1 LKYQRHTAFE
11 RGCARLAFSDLTF
24 IFAFLP
30 ITLILYYSV
39 PKKLKNYV
47 LLFASVLFCGLG
59 AWWQVGL
66 LAADVIVN
74 YTLAWSFDAN
84 RSNQHRRQCL
94 FWLTIVLNIALLVLF
109 KCSGSIPI
117 GISFYTF
124 QIIAYQVDVY
134 KGTCPR
140 EQSLKRFM
148 TYLFFFPKLQEGP
161 ITRYDELS
169 TRLCKPL
176 CRVENLEEG
185 FRIFVVGLAYK
196 ILIANKLGGLWK
208 QLSIIG
214 YDAMSTPLA
223 WMGMFAF
230 TLELYFDFNGYS
242 LMAVG
247 IGKMFGFTLPQNFL
261 FPYSSVSVS
270 EFYRRWHAT
279 LGSWFRDYVYIPLGG
294 SRKGMP
300 CTIRN
305 LLIVWFLTG
314 LWHGLHWNFVL
325 WGLSLFVLIAM
336 EKLGLRKLLEK
347 YRIVGHI
354 YVLLIIPLTWM
365 LFANQNFSDLC
376 MYFTRLFA
384 FGENSIH
391 VYALDWLEYGRRYA
405 PYLLAGCLFLIPSIE
420 RFLLSQKKKNRV
432 FTTAI
437 LTVLFWMSI
446 YSIYHSATDPFMYL
460 QF

>member
-1 LKYQRHTAFE
+1 
-11 RGCARLAFSDLTF
+11 
-24 IFAFLP
+24 
-30 ITLILYYSV
+30 
-39 PKKLKNYV
+39 
-47 LLFASVLFCGLG
+47 
-59 AWWQVGL
+59 
-66 LAADVIVN
+66 
-74 YTLAWSFDAN
+74 
-84 RSNQHRRQCL
+84 
-94 FWLTIVLNIALLVLF
+94 
-109 KCSGSIPI
+109 
-117 GISFYTF
+117 
-124 QIIAYQVDVY
+124 
-134 KGTCPR
+134 
-140 EQSLKRFM
+140 
-148 TYLFFFPKLQEGP
+148 
-161 ITRYDELS
+161 
-169 TRLCKPL
+169 
-176 CRVENLEEG
+176 
-185 FRIFVVGLAYK
+185 
-196 ILIANKLGGLWK
+196 
-208 QLSIIG
+208 
-214 YDAMSTPLA
+214 
-223 WMGMFAF
+223 
-230 TLELYFDFNGYS
+230 
-242 LMAVG
+242 
-247 IGKMFGFTLPQNFL
+247 
-261 FPYSSVSVS
+261 
-270 EFYRRWHAT
+270 
-279 LGSWFRDYVYIPLGG
+279 
-294 SRKGMP
+294 MP